1 MTRRP
6 NLPPRFL
13 ILWAGQLLS
22 RIGSGI
28 SAFALGVHLFR
39 ESGSTA
45 AYSMLLLCAFL
56 PSVVL
61 APIGGVLADRNDRRL
76 LVALGDFGSAL
87 GILFVL
93 LMLELQL
100 EHMWPVY
107 LGVALSSAF
116 VALHAPAFK
125 AFVTEL
131 LDEEDYARAS
141 GLIQLAEASRY
152 LCAPVI
158 AVFLLARWSLSMVLA
173 IDVATF
179 AVAVLTVLAL
189 PRGLRHAD
197 ELRVGANLL
206 TELGE
211 GLSFVWRNA
220 TVTRLLGITTVVTFL
235 TGILQALFAPL
246 LLSLTDAATLGVVQ
260 SLAAAGMVASS
271 AWIGVS
277 SRTDAQQRVLAIAL
291 AIAGCFYLLI
301 GVTTRPVLIA
311 GAAFCFS
318 ATLPFVNT
326 SLEVLF
332 RKTIDEGMQAR
343 AWSLIS
349 LVSQTGM
356 LIGFAVAGILADRVF
371 NPLLVDGGAWARS
384 IGRLV
389 GTGAGRGSGFLVLV
403 AGSVLLMFGLRC
415 IREARVRACLAVRTP
430 PTRRGGS
437 LGCAPSR

>member
-1 MTRRP
+1 MTCRRR
-6 NLPPRFL
+6 LPPRFL
-13 ILWAGQLLS
+13 TLWAGQLLS

-28 SAFALGVHLFR
+28 SAFALGVHLFQK
-39 ESGSTA
+39 SGSTA

-76 LVALGDFGSAL
+76 LVAFGDFGSAL

-93 LMLELQL
+93 LMLEFQL

-116 VALHAPAFK
+116 VALHGPAFK
-125 AFVTEL
+125 AFVTDL

-152 LCAPVI
+152 LCAPVL
-158 AVFLLARWSLSMVLA
+158 AVFLLARWSLPMVLA

-179 AVAVLTVLAL
+179 VVAVLTVLAL

-197 ELRVGANLL
+197 RPRVGVHFLRD
-206 TELGE
+206 LGE
-211 GLSFVWRNA
+211 GLRFVRRNE
-220 TVTRLLGITTVVTFL
+220 TVSRLLGITTVVTFL

-246 LLSLTDAATLGVVQ
+246 LLSLADAATLGVVQ
-260 SLAAAGMVASS
+260 SIAAAGMMVSG
-271 AWIGVS
+271 AWIGLT
-277 SRTDAQQRVLAIAL
+277 SRTDAQQRVLAVAL
-291 AIAGCFYLLI
+291 AVAGFFYLVI

-311 GAAFCFS
+311 VAAFCFF

-332 RKTIDEGMQAR
+332 RRTIDEGMQAR
-343 AWSLIS
+343 TWSLIS

-356 LIGFAVAGILADRVF
+356 LIGFAVAGILAERVF
-371 NPLLVDGGAWARS
+371 NPLLVEGGAWTHS

-403 AGSVLLMFGLRC
+403 AGAVLLVFGLRR
-415 IREARVRACLAVRTP
+415 IREARVQASTAAQTP
-430 PTRRGGS
+430 PTRRGES
-437 LGCAPSR
+437 LGCAPSS